1 MTLSLVIE
9 EIRHRKILRIKEIFH
24 LVYLWDCGIRT
35 LNLILITCSR
45 CPPLQVQ
52 PVREVL
58 HPEVLVG
65 VALPEGSRSGPQLS
79 VQAAQIE
86 GNDNWLD
93 MTVLL
98 FEIKLL
104 N

>member
-1 MTLSLVIE
+1 M
-9 EIRHRKILRIKEIFH
+9 
-24 LVYLWDCGIRT
+24 
-35 LNLILITCSR
+35 
-45 CPPLQVQ
+45 Q

-65 VALPEGSRSGPQLS
+65 VALPEGSWSGPQLS

-86 GNDNWLD
+86 GNDNWLN

-104 N
+104 S